1 MEKRQLKPW
10 MAVIFVLVFW
20 IDIFILSGWFGRWF
34 GVWGTLIGELLLI
47 VLALGLAA
55 AFRGDLRRIFP
66 LKRPEAAKT
75 GGVIVLWLGTFL
87 AAMGIVG
94 VISYFFPQQMMGAGE
109 DVGSVV
115 MTLPAWFSLFLVA
128 LTPAVCEEM
137 AFRGAFLGCFRGI
150 RNKWIGILI
159 VSVVFGLFHGSIWR
173 AIPTAILGIA
183 MGYLLTETDNMFYNM
198 LFHLVNNAVPIFLLL
213 FLSMMP
219 SAAVEQGQ
227 MAEVEQQMAGG
238 VSLMVMAVYLI
249 YASGAPLLI
258 YIGNYLIH
266 RGQRGYTNGIFP
278 KEKRWQLVLL
288 IIVSLY
294 LLFMGML
301 LMFLSTIVTLAQP
314 V

>member
-10 MAVIFVLVFW
+10 MAVIFVPVFW

-34 GVWGTLIGELLLI
+34 GVWGALIGELLLI
-47 VLALGLAA
+47 VLAVGIAA
-55 AFRGDLRRIFP
+55 VFGADLRRVFP

-75 GGVIVLWLGTFL
+75 GGTIVLWFGTFL

-94 VISYFFPQQMMGAGE
+94 VLSYFFPQQMMGAGE
-109 DVGSVV
+109 DLGSVV

-128 LTPAVCEEM
+128 LTPAVCEEV

-150 RNKWIGILI
+150 RNKWIGILL
-159 VSVVFGLFHGSIWR
+159 VSVVFGLFHGSVWR
-173 AIPTAILGIA
+173 AIPTALLGIA

-198 LFHLVNNAVPIFLLL
+198 LFHLINNAVPIFLLL

-219 SAAVEQGQ
+219 SAAVDQSQ
-227 MAEVEQQMAGG
+227 MAEVQQQMAGG
-238 VSLMVMAVYLI
+238 VSLMVMAVYLM
-249 YASGAPLLI
+249 YSSGAPLLI

-266 RGQRGYTNGIFP
+266 RGQPGYTKGIFP

-288 IIVSLY
+288 LVVSFF
-294 LLFMGML
+294 LFLMGML
-301 LMFLSTIVTLAQP
+301 LMFLSTIVALA
-314 V
+314 